1 MEITTSQMQG
11 RVPVT
16 VLQVSGT
23 VDSSTFQDFT
33 NAMRSAIDDGAKYLL
48 IDISGVPFMSS
59 AGIRSLNEIA
69 LLLRKKFPQEK
80 VGWTPKSTR
89 LKILKPSARV
99 EDVLKIS
106 GVDSTLEIFDEL
118 EKAIASF

>member
-1 MEITTSQMQG
+1 MEITTSQIQG
-11 RVPVT
+11 RVSVT

-23 VDSSTFQDFT
+23 VDSATFQDFT
-33 NAMRSAIDDGAKYLL
+33 SAMRSAVENGAKFLL
-48 IDISGVPFMSS
+48 IDLAGVPFMSS

-89 LKILKPSARV
+89 LKLLKPSARV

-118 EKAIASF
+118 KKAIASF

>member
-1 MEITTSQMQG
+1 MEITTSQTQG

>member
-1 MEITTSQMQG
+1 
-11 RVPVT
+11 
-16 VLQVSGT
+16 
-23 VDSSTFQDFT
+23 
-33 NAMRSAIDDGAKYLL
+33 MRSTIDGGAKFLL
-48 IDISGVPFMSS
+48 VDLAEVPFMSS

-89 LKILKPSARV
+89 LKLLKPTIRV

-106 GVDSTLEIFDEL
+106 GVDSTLEIFDDL
-118 EKAIASF
+118 EKAVASF

>member
-1 MEITTSQMQG
+1 MQG

-16 VLQVSGT
+16 VLQISGT

-89 LKILKPSARV
+89 LKLLKPSARV

>member
-11 RVPVT
+11 RVSVT

-23 VDSSTFQDFT
+23 VDSSAFQDFT
-33 NAMRSAIDDGAKYLL
+33 NAMRSAIEDGAKYLL

-89 LKILKPSARV
+89 LKLLKPSARV